1 MMILDPGLN
10 DTAIAEKTAF
20 VKDWIEKLDGKIINA
35 KDIGIEKLSYEIK
48 KSMQGHYVQFNF
60 EMDSLKIDEFKK
72 ELKLEESIWRTLLTA
87 DKAKKVTNG

>member
-20 VKDWIEKLDGKIINA
+20 VKDWIEKLEGKVINV
-35 KDIGIEKLSYEIK
+35 KDIGIEKLAYEIK
-48 KSMQGHYVQFNF
+48 KSMQGHYVQVNF
-60 EMDSLKIDEFKK
+60 EMNASNIDELKK

-87 DKAKKVTNG
+87 DKAKKVKNG